1 MNRRTL
7 LIGGLAA
14 IGATGTAA
22 GWAYSRRDFG
32 GKDLTPTEAHQA
44 AIGGDIIL
52 VDIRRPDEW
61 QRTGVGEGAYPLDM
75 RRNDFVTELDKIV
88 DSNRETP
95 VAIICARGVRSNRM
109 SRRLM
114 EAGYT
119 RIIDVPEGMLGS
131 NAGPGWLERGLPTVD
146 G

>member
-7 LIGGLAA
+7 LIGGLVA

-32 GKDLTPTEAHQA
+32 GKDLTPVEAHQA
-44 AIGGDIIL
+44 AIDGDIIL

-61 QRTGVGEGAYPLDM
+61 QTTGVGEGAYPLDM
-75 RRNDFVTELDKIV
+75 RRDDFVAELDKIV
-88 DSNRETP
+88 DSNRDRP
-95 VAIICARGVRSNRM
+95 IAIICARGVRSNRM
-109 SRRLM
+109 SRRLI

-131 NAGPGWLERGLPTVD
+131 KAGPGWLERGLPTVD